1 VGDVEENDYRSLE
14 IEDLLMAP
22 PTEASLRR
30 QVTDL
35 LLNGL
40 RGIRTDRLTLEQS
53 EVLRR
58 IEAALETYR
67 SYFYPPE
74 HR

>member
-1 VGDVEENDYRSLE
+1 MEVDEDRSPATE
-14 IEDLLMAP
+14 KGIVAP
-22 PTEASLRR
+22 LTESSLRLH
-30 QVTDL
+30 VTDL
-35 LLNGL
+35 LMGRL
-40 RGIRTDRLTLEQS
+40 RGAPVGRSAREQS
-53 EVLRR
+53 EVLQR